1 MAEQLDSH
9 TLAFL
14 SRLPLVLAPLPPLS
28 SSASHALS
36 SLDQPVQASA
46 LYTKC
51 AACRAELVGGL
62 TASYW
67 TERGELWA
75 TCGGCGATSRRPR
88 EDDASSH
95 AGRQTGKAALER
107 VKKRRRV
114 EVKRRDE
121 ALHPKVLA
129 MAASREQPATPAAF
143 AQLDDASSTTALRR
157 QASAQAKKDRKPAPS
172 PAPSPF
178 VPASTP
184 TTIPSRPLPP
194 PVAAATSAPPSQPPS
209 RTSTATS
216 RASSARATP
225 AASISASPAPPP
237 SSSASPAPLA
247 SSASATKK
255 RKRPKQL
262 SGLAELLEAKKKREK
277 EAKVGGAGLADFL
290 QGL

>member
-36 SLDQPVQASA
+36 SLVQPVQASA

-51 AACRAELVGGL
+51 AVCRAELVGGIN
-62 TASYW
+62 ASFW
-67 TERGELWA
+67 AERGELWA

-88 EDDASSH
+88 DAEATTQS
-95 AGRQTGKAALER
+95 GRQTGKAALER

-114 EVKRRDE
+114 QVKRRDE
-121 ALHPKVLA
+121 GLHPTALA
-129 MAASREQPATPAAF
+129 AAASRDRQATPAGV
-143 AQLDDASSTTALRR
+143 AQPSGASATTASSR

-172 PAPSPF
+172 PSPSPF
-178 VPASTP
+178 VPANTPSTV
-184 TTIPSRPLPP
+184 PSRPLPP
-194 PVAAATSAPPSQPPS
+194 PAAAVMT
-209 RTSTATS
+209 
-216 RASSARATP
+216 
-225 AASISASPAPPP
+225 
-237 SSSASPAPLA
+237 
-247 SSASATKK
+247 TKK
-255 RKRPKQL
+255 RKRPKQP

-277 EAKVGGAGLADFL
+277 EEKAGGAGLADFL